1 MVGPTAAAHRTHSL
15 GRDKTLVAKT
25 AAAAAEMMIAAA
37 AAAAEGE
44 VVVAMEVEVE
54 VVANYQVLPNPLK

>member
-1 MVGPTAAAHRTHSL
+1 MVGPTAAGRRTHSL

-25 AAAAAEMMIAAA
+25 AAEMMIAAA
-37 AAAAEGE
+37 AAVEGE